1 MAALASLATLVG
13 AGASVYGTVRQVQA
27 QHSANR
33 AQAQLGQAQ
42 EAARQDALRV
52 QQEEQARQRQQAL
65 ARTLA
70 TTRARLAAGGL
81 QPEDGSGA
89 AVTSGLRQDAA
100 AAQGADDAAHRAR
113 LSQGRSSL
121 LSPDGTVTALLQSGR
136 TFGLAARSL
145 LD

>member
-27 QHSANR
+27 QQSANR
-33 AQAQLGQAQ
+33 AQAQVNQTQ
-42 EAARQDALRV
+42 EAVRQDALRV
-52 QQEEQARQRQQAL
+52 QQEEQTRQRQQSL

-81 QPEDGSGA
+81 QPDDGSGA

-100 AAQGADDAAHRAR
+100 AAQSADDATYRAR
-113 LSQGRSSL
+113 LAQGRSSL

>member
-1 MAALASLATLVG
+1 MAALAPLATLVG

-27 QHSANR
+27 QHANNR
-33 AQAQLGQAQ
+33 AQAQVSQTQ

-52 QQEEQARQRQQAL
+52 QQEEQTRQRQQAL

-70 TTRARLAAGGL
+70 TTRARLAASGL
-81 QPEDGSGA
+81 RPDEGSGA
-89 AVTSGLRQDAA
+89 AVAAGLRQDAA
-100 AAQGADDAAHRAR
+100 AAQSADDATYRAR
-113 LSQGRSSL
+113 LAQGRSSL

-136 TFGLAARSL
+136 TFGLVARSL